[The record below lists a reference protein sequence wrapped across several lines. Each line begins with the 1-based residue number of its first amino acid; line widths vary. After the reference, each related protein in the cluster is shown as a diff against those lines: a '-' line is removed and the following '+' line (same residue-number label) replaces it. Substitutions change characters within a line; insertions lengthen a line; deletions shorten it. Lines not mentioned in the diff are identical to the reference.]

1 MLNWLMR
8 LFGKKPR
15 EHVAETVSRVQPDSE
30 PEPGHAAYLGRS
42 PILNRKLAVVGYEF
56 RAQSMPGSER
66 KSDDAQLLDRLTQ
79 PGNIMFTS
87 RRLTF
92 IPLHPLS
99 LLLPQVE
106 QLPPDSLVLYL
117 DAPAEAISQEQA
129 EALLARVEHLRLQGY
144 AIAVEQAVG
153 QGTLGPLLAIANY
166 IGIDVKG
173 GDPLWLLE
181 QQKHCA
187 AAHPNSQLIARNIDS
202 LEMLDACRRLS
213 FQFFHGNYLTNK
225 REWDQPRADGSRAI
239 ILELIGHLQQE
250 DVDFKRLARTASQ
263 DLSLYYRLLRYAN
276 SAAFGLNKKYDS
288 LEQAM
293 VLLGQQGLRN
303 WLTLMLFC
311 SSKSGELD
319 VALQET
325 AFTRARLVEL
335 LAQEK
340 YSRAECEQAFLV
352 GLLSLVDTLFQMP
365 LPDVLQQLA
374 LPEPVMDALLNHSGP
389 YGKYL
394 SLAVACEKGYESAVD
409 ELAKECGLNS
419 QQVNAK
425 QLAALHWALE
435 FNEQLDESEQTE
447 PAAGETAG

>member
-1 MLNWLMR
+1 MLNWLR
-8 LFGKKPR
+8 QLFGKGRKEQPA
-15 EHVAETVSRVQPDSE
+15 EKVSSEQAPSNHV
-30 PEPGHAAYLGRS
+30 AAYLGRG
-42 PILNRKLAVVGYEF
+42 PILNRKLTVVGYEF
-56 RAQSMPGSER
+56 RAQSMPGGER
-66 KSDDAQLLDRLTQ
+66 KSDDSQLLDKLIQDRA
-79 PGNIMFTS
+79 IMFTS

-117 DAPAEAISQEQA
+117 DTPGEDIAQEQA
-129 EALLARVEHLRLQGY
+129 EALQARVEDLRLQGY
-144 AIAVEQAVG
+144 AIAIEQAVD
-153 QGTLGPLLAIANY
+153 QGTLAPLLGSANY

-181 QQKHCA
+181 QQKHCTVA
-187 AAHPNSQLIARNIDS
+187 YPNSQLIARNIDS
-202 LEMLDACRRLS
+202 MEMLDACRKLA

-225 REWDQPRADGSRAI
+225 REWGQPRTDGSRAI
-239 ILELIGHLQQE
+239 ILELIGHLQQD
-250 DVDFKRLARTASQ
+250 DVDFKHLARIASQ

-311 SSKSGELD
+311 SSKGGELD

-352 GLLSLVDTLFQMP
+352 GLLSLVDVLFQMP
-365 LPDVLQQLA
+365 LPEVLQQLA

-389 YGKYL
+389 FGNYL
-394 SLAVACEKGYESAVD
+394 SLAIACEKGYESAVD
-409 ELAKECGLNS
+409 ELAKECGLDS

-435 FNEQLDESEQTE
+435 FNEQLDESEQQTE
-447 PAAGETAG
+447 PPAEENPVK